1 MIQDSIKKKKKK
13 KMLTSVLGTLV
24 KNSVKK
30 SFDITFMKNKKKA
43 VKILIVFFSFSII
56 FFFNWVL
63 NRP

>member
-1 MIQDSIKKKKKK
+1 MIQDSIKKKK

-56 FFFNWVL
+56 FFF
-63 NRP
+63 